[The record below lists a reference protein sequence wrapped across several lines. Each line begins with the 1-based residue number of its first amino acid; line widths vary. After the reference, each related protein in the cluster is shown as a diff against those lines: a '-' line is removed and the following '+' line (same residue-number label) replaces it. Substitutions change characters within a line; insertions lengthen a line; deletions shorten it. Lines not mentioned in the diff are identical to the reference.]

1 MPRLAVSQ
9 GRRFIFAGGVY
20 ISLTGKWALLISIWH
35 LTRSCLP
42 PLLSLSYP
50 SICFMNLFIHVSI
63 RLLFSVFLTPSVCS
77 SIRLLLSNHFIKFSL
92 IFIHH
97 SLSIILFPYLFVY
110 PSVNRL
116 ICLSSY
122 IYSSIH
128 PSECVSISRSI

>member
-42 PLLSLSYP
+42 PLLSLAYP

-63 RLLFSVFLTPSVCS
+63 RLLFSVFLTPLVCS
-77 SIRLLLSNHFIKFSL
+77 SIRLFFIKPLYQIFTYFYSSFCSL
-92 IFIHH
+92 IYLYIHQ
-97 SLSIILFPYLFVY
+97 SID
-110 PSVNRL
+110 SSA
-116 ICLSSY
+116 CLHT
-122 IYSSIH
+122 SIH

>member
-50 SICFMNLFIHVSI
+50 SICFINLFIHVSI
-63 RLLFSVFLTPSVCS
+63 RLLFSVSYAISMFIHPFFL
-77 SIRLLLSNHFIKFSL
+77 IKFSL
-92 IFIHH
+92 NFTRL
-97 SLSIILFPYLFVY
+97 SRSIILFPYLFVY

-116 ICLSSY
+116 ICLSSN
-122 IYSSIH
+122 IYSHIH
-128 PSECVSISRSI
+128 PSACVSISRSI